1 MERPP
6 PASTLTVHATCL
18 VLGEAGILIRGE
30 SGAGKSSLALALL
43 DRARQEG
50 GYGALVGDDRIGLT
64 PHHGRVVARGH
75 PALHG
80 LIEIRGMGLVRASPL
95 ADAAVIRLVV
105 DLVGTLPRLPDTP
118 MDSVDVLGVAIRRI
132 MLDRNIRDRALAPG
146 LVLCA
151 LIPSASVAP
160 RTHLRTV
167 SCEFGSPI

>member
-1 MERPP
+1 MNRPL
-6 PASTLTVHATCL
+6 PAPALTVHATCL
-18 VLGEAGILIRGE
+18 VLGEAGLLVRGE

-50 GYGALVGDDRIGLT
+50 EYGALVGDDRIGLT
-64 PHHGRVVARGH
+64 RHHGRIVARSH
-75 PALHG
+75 PALRG
-80 LIEIRGMGLVRASPL
+80 LVEIRGMGLVEASPL

-118 MDSVDVLGVAIRRI
+118 MDSVELLGVAIRRI
-132 MLDRNIRDRALAPG
+132 MLDRSIRDRALAPG
-146 LVLCA
+146 LVRDA
-151 LIPSASVAP
+151 LIRRASVAP

>member
-1 MERPP
+1 MDRPLHS
-6 PASTLTVHATCL
+6 PALTVHATCL

-64 PHHGRVVARGH
+64 PYHGRVVARGH
-75 PALHG
+75 PALRG
-80 LIEIRGMGLVRASPL
+80 LIEIRGIGLVEASPR

-146 LVLCA
+146 LVLDA
-151 LIPSASVAP
+151 LIRRASVAL

-167 SCEFGSPI
+167 SCEFSSPI

>member
-1 MERPP
+1 MDRPL
-6 PASTLTVHATCL
+6 PAPALTVHATCL

-64 PHHGRVVARGH
+64 RHHGRIVARGH
-75 PALHG
+75 PALRG

-118 MDSVDVLGVAIRRI
+118 LDPVDILGVAIRRI
-132 MLDRNIRDRALAPG
+132 MLDRSIRDCALAPG
-146 LVLCA
+146 LVLDA
-151 LIPSASVAP
+151 LITRASVAP

-167 SCEFGSPI
+167 SCEFGPPI